1 MLESELL
8 DEFNEITEKFKELRS
23 ILKIEET
30 QKTLENL
37 QKLTTAQEFWN
48 DTKKANRI
56 LKQVKFCTN
65 KIKKITDIKSI
76 LDELTI
82 LIEILADEKDPELA
96 GEFKQKLKIFQSK
109 VNDLEFSTYL
119 GAAEDKASA
128 ILTIHPGAGGTE
140 SCDWANMLLRMYI
153 RWTDLK
159 DFKATITDLQPGDGA
174 GIKSVDILIEGDYA
188 YGYLKGE
195 IGIHRLVRISPFDS
209 NKRRHTSFASVYV
222 LPEIEDEIEVEIND
236 KDLRIDTYRSSSAG
250 GQHVNVTDAAVRV
263 THIPTKI
270 VAQCQNERS
279 QHQNKAVAM
288 KILRSRLYNH
298 FKQIKEEEIK
308 KKHAEKTEIGWG
320 NQIRSYVF
328 HPYSMI
334 KDHRTNLETGNVSS
348 IMDGNIDSFIFAFL
362 KWNSQ

>member
-8 DEFNEITEKFKELRS
+8 DEFNEINEKFKELKS
-23 ILKIEET
+23 ILKLEET
-30 QKTLENL
+30 QKTLEDL
-37 QKLTTAQEFWN
+37 QKLTTAQDFWN

-56 LKQVKFCTN
+56 LKQIKFCTN
-65 KIKKITDIKSI
+65 KIKKITDIKS
-76 LDELTI
+76 LVDELTT
-82 LIEILADEKDPELA
+82 LTEILTDEKDPELA
-96 GEFKQKLKIFQSK
+96 DEFKEKLKIFQSK
-109 VNDLEFSTYL
+109 VEELEFSTYL
-119 GAAEDKASA
+119 GSKEDKSSA

-153 RWTDLK
+153 RWSELK
-159 DFKATITDLQPGDGA
+159 GFKTTITDLQPGDGA
-174 GIKSVDILIEGDYA
+174 GIKSVDLLIEGDYA

-222 LPEIEDEIEVEIND
+222 LPEIEDEIEVEISD

-250 GQHVNVTDAAVRV
+250 GQHVNVTDSAVRI